1 MQWQISG
8 DKMKYKILESK
19 YMFDLES
26 EVNKH
31 IEGGWKPQGGVAWH
45 PTGFNDK
52 WVQAVV
58 KE

>member
-1 MQWQISG
+1 
-8 DKMKYKILESK
+8 MKYKILESK